1 MEERKD
7 QKCKRCGSP
16 FVPRMMTQ
24 EYCSGKCRELFNR
37 EKKGK
42 KSQLIVCGIC
52 GREFEGYR
60 KMRYCSKPCRTTA
73 KRRLEAANAKK
84 KYSEQKEKKQKKP
97 TRTDK
102 KKAEKRQIEFM
113 RAAREAGMSYGKY
126 RASGGVKPL
135 EQEIFKGTIKTT
147 DAWMGPAQC
156 IYVGPDPRIKPKAR
170 IKRKAI

>member
-1 MEERKD
+1 MEERKE

-84 KYSEQKEKKQKKP
+84 KYSEQKEKKQKKL
-97 TRTDK
+97 TRTNK
-102 KKAEKRQIEFM
+102 KKAPSGILRTGLFCIRAKRNASRSGSRFFWS
-113 RAAREAGMSYGKY
+113 RVRESNPPPRLGKPMYY
-126 RASGGVKPL
+126 RC
-135 EQEIFKGTIKTT
+135 TN
-147 DAWMGPAQC
+147 PA
-156 IYVGPDPRIKPKAR
+156 I
-170 IKRKAI
+170 

>member
-1 MEERKD
+1 MTDSTPKKALDKLSAFTKD
-7 QKCKRCGSP
+7 GAGSLLDKAAAI
-16 FVPRMMTQ
+16 
-24 EYCSGKCRELFNR
+24 GK
-37 EKKGK
+37 
-42 KSQLIVCGIC
+42 
-52 GREFEGYR
+52 
-60 KMRYCSKPCRTTA
+60 
-73 KRRLEAANAKK
+73 
-84 KYSEQKEKKQKKP
+84 KKQKKP